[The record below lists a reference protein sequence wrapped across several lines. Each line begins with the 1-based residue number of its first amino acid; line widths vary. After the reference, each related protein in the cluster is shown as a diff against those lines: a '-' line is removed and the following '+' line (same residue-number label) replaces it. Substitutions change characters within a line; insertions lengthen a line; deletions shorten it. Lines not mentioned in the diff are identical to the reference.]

1 MEGVYVMQTI
11 IIKLDS
17 KKLENPDLDM
27 IYQLPDVLDEYTNH
41 RVSDNGYDY
50 LSDTEIGIWLS
61 CEDAKQDV
69 MQVITYL
76 SNHKICG
83 NDLTKSAEI
92 YISEKDCA
100 DLNECK
106 KIYPK
111 DDEVC

>member
-1 MEGVYVMQTI
+1 MEGVYAMQTI

-17 KKLENPDLDM
+17 RKLENPDLDM

-69 MQVITYL
+69 KSVIEYL

-83 NDLTKSAEI
+83 NDLIKSTSI
-92 YISEKDCA
+92 YISSKEQR
-100 DLNECK
+100 N
-106 KIYPK
+106 
-111 DDEVC
+111 